1 MVDKVTAANKK
12 IAKKASKDT
21 AKRLAMARK
30 MAQGPAGAAI
40 LDIPTFAKGLTPS
53 MLFDLAKD
61 KGVIT
66 KEQQADFTRRVG
78 KDRTALAEFN
88 EIVSKSDQPRLRYV
102 GQSPEQI
109 EMMRAKGLWP
119 QTAANKAERVNII
132 KQSKKFLDEA
142 ASMDAPR
149 ETKIQTFLQS
159 MKTAFGE
166 FADSPIVRQIANKG
180 LMILKFLPQSKF
192 LDALEFIPQDILERG
207 LMDREPEM
215 VAKGGIM
222 NINEVTRPINY
233 G

>member
-1 MVDKVTAANKK
+1 MVDKVTQANKK
-12 IAKKASKDT
+12 IAKAASKV
-21 AKRLAMARK
+21 AK
-30 MAQGPAGAAI
+30 GPAGAAI

-53 MLFDLAKD
+53 MLIDLAKD

-66 KEQQADFTRRVG
+66 KAQQADFTSRIG

-88 EIVSKSDQPRLRYV
+88 EIVSKSKHPRLRWV
-102 GQSPEQI
+102 GQSPEQVA
-109 EMMRAKGLWP
+109 MMRAKGLWP

-132 KQSKKFLDEA
+132 KKSKKFLDEA

>member
-12 IAKKASKDT
+12 IAKAASK
-21 AKRLAMARK
+21 MAT
-30 MAQGPAGAAI
+30 GPAGASI
-40 LDIPTFAKGLTPS
+40 LDIPTFAKGMTPQ

-102 GQSPEQI
+102 GQSPEQVA
-109 EMMRAKGLWP
+109 MMRAKGLWP

-192 LDALEFIPQDILERG
+192 LDALEFIPQDIFEKG

-215 VAKGGIM
+215 VAKGGM
-222 NINEVTRPINY
+222 MDINEITRPISHV
-233 G
+233 

>member
-1 MVDKVTAANKK
+1 MVDKVTQANKK
-12 IAKKASKDT
+12 IAKAASKV
-21 AKRLAMARK
+21 AK
-30 MAQGPAGAAI
+30 GPAGAAI
-40 LDIPTFAKGLTPS
+40 LDIPTFAKGLTPQ

-109 EMMRAKGLWP
+109 EMMRAKKLWP
-119 QTAANKAERVNII
+119 QTSGNKPQRVDLI
-132 KQSKKFLDEA
+132 KKSKQFLDEA
-142 ASMDAPR
+142 ASMDASR
-149 ETKIQTFLQS
+149 ETKIQTFLKS

-166 FADSPIVRQIANKG
+166 FADTPIVRKIANKA
-180 LMILKFLPQSKF
+180 LMILKVIPTGP
-192 LDALEFIPQDILERG
+192 LDALDFIPLDIFEKD
-207 LMDREPEM
+207 LMNPEPEM

-222 NINEVTRPINY
+222 NINEITRPVNHV
-233 G
+233 

>member
-12 IAKKASKDT
+12 IAKAASRA
-21 AKRLAMARK
+21 AKVAK
-30 MAQGPAGAAI
+30 GPAGASI

-88 EIVSKSDQPRLRYV
+88 EIVSKSDQPRLRWV
-102 GQSPEQI
+102 GQSPEQV
-109 EMMRAKGLWP
+109 EMMRTKKLWP
-119 QTAANKAERVNII
+119 QTSANKPQRVDLI
-132 KQSKKFLDEA
+132 KKSKQFLDEA
-142 ASMDAPR
+142 ASMDASR
-149 ETKIQTFLQS
+149 ETKIQTFLKS

-166 FADSPIVRQIANKG
+166 FADTPIVRKIANKA
-180 LMILKFLPQSKF
+180 LMILKVIPTGP
-192 LDALEFIPQDILERG
+192 LDALDFIPLDIFEKD
-207 LMDREPEM
+207 LMNPEPEM

-222 NINEVTRPINY
+222 NINEITRPISY
-233 G
+233 V

>member
-1 MVDKVTAANKK
+1 MVDKVTQANKK
-12 IAKKASKDT
+12 IAKVASKDT

-102 GQSPEQI
+102 GQSPEQVA
-109 EMMRAKGLWP
+109 MMRAKGLWP

>member
-1 MVDKVTAANKK
+1 MVDKVSAANKK

-88 EIVSKSDQPRLRYV
+88 EIVSKSDQPRLRWV

-132 KQSKKFLDEA
+132 KKSKKFLDEA

-192 LDALEFIPQDILERG
+192 LDALEFIPQDIFEKG
-207 LMDREPEM
+207 LMDLEPEM
-215 VAKGGIM
+215 VAKGGMM
-222 NINEVTRPINY
+222 NINEITRPINY

>member
-1 MVDKVTAANKK
+1 MVDKVTQANKK
-12 IAKKASKDT
+12 IAKVASKDT
-21 AKRLAMARK
+21 AKRLATARK

-88 EIVSKSDQPRLRYV
+88 EIVSKSDQPRLRWV

>member
-102 GQSPEQI
+102 GQSPEQVA
-109 EMMRAKGLWP
+109 MMRAKGLWP

-132 KQSKKFLDEA
+132 KKSKKFLDEA

>member
-12 IAKKASKDT
+12 IAKAASKV
-21 AKRLAMARK
+21 AR
-30 MAQGPAGAAI
+30 GPAGAGI
-40 LDIPTFAKGLTPS
+40 LDIPTFAKGMTPQ

-88 EIVSKSDQPRLRYV
+88 EIVSKSDNPRLRYV

-109 EMMRAKGLWP
+109 EMMRAKKLWP
-119 QTAANKAERVNII
+119 QTSANKPQRVDLI
-132 KQSKKFLDEA
+132 KKSKQFLDEA

-149 ETKIQTFLQS
+149 ETKIKTFLQS

-166 FADSPIVRQIANKG
+166 FADSPIVKKIAGKA
-180 LMILKFLPQSKF
+180 LMILKVIPTGP
-192 LDALEFIPQDILERG
+192 LDALDFIPQDIFEMD
-207 LMDREPEM
+207 LMNPEPEM

-222 NINEVTRPINY
+222 NINEITRPISY
-233 G
+233 V

>member
-1 MVDKVTAANKK
+1 MVDKITKAA
-12 IAKKASKDT
+12 A
-21 AKRLAMARK
+21 
-30 MAQGPAGAAI
+30 GPAGVSI
-40 LDIPTFAKGLTPS
+40 LDIPTFAKGMTPQ

-61 KGVIT
+61 KGIIT

-88 EIVSKSDQPRLRYV
+88 EIVSKADEPRLRYV

-109 EMMRAKGLWP
+109 AMIRAKGLYP
-119 QTAANKAERVNII
+119 QTSLNKTQRVNLL

-149 ETKIQTFLQS
+149 ETKVKTFLQS

-166 FADSPIVRQIANKG
+166 LADTPIVKKIANKA
-180 LMILKFLPQSKF
+180 LMILKFIQSGP
-192 LDALEFIPQDILERG
+192 LDSLEFITQDIFEQDFLS
-207 LMDREPEM
+207 MDQEPEL

-222 NINEVTRPINY
+222 DINEITKPLGV
-233 G
+233 

>member
-1 MVDKVTAANKK
+1 MSVDKVTQANKR
-12 IAKKASKDT
+12 IAKAASK
-21 AKRLAMARK
+21 AVV
-30 MAQGPAGAAI
+30 GPAGASI
-40 LDIPTFAKGLTPS
+40 LDIPTFAKGMTPQ

-88 EIVSKSDQPRLRYV
+88 EIVSKADQPRLRYV

-109 EMMRAKGLWP
+109 ELIRAKGLYP
-119 QTAANKAERVNII
+119 QTSFNKTQRVNLL
-132 KQSKKFLDEA
+132 KQSKQFLDEA
-142 ASMDAPR
+142 ASMDAPK

-166 FADSPIVRQIANKG
+166 LADTPIVKKIANKA
-180 LMILKFLPQSKF
+180 LMILKFIPSGP
-192 LDALEFIPQDILERG
+192 LDALEFIPQDIFEQDFLN
-207 LMDREPEM
+207 MDQEPEF

-222 NINEVTRPINY
+222 DINEITKPLGV
-233 G
+233 

>member
-1 MVDKVTAANKK
+1 MVDKVTQANKK
-12 IAKKASKDT
+12 IAKVASKDT
-21 AKRLAMARK
+21 AKRLATARK

-88 EIVSKSDQPRLRYV
+88 EIVSKSDQPRLRWV

-132 KQSKKFLDEA
+132 KKSKKFLDEA

>member
-1 MVDKVTAANKK
+1 MADKVTAANKK
-12 IAKKASKDT
+12 IAKAASKV
-21 AKRLAMARK
+21 AK
-30 MAQGPAGAAI
+30 GPAGASI
-40 LDIPTFAKGLTPS
+40 LDIPTFAKGMTPQ

-88 EIVSKSDQPRLRYV
+88 EIVSKSEHPRLRWV
-102 GQSPEQI
+102 GQSPEQVA
-109 EMMRAKGLWP
+109 MMRAKGLWP
-119 QTAANKAERVNII
+119 QTAGNKSQRVNII

-192 LDALEFIPQDILERG
+192 LDALEFIPQDIFEKG
-207 LMDREPEM
+207 LINPEQPKP

-222 NINEVTRPINY
+222 NINEITRPVNY
-233 G
+233 V

>member
-1 MVDKVTAANKK
+1 MVDKVTQANKK
-12 IAKKASKDT
+12 IAKVASKDT
-21 AKRLAMARK
+21 AKRLATARK

-88 EIVSKSDQPRLRYV
+88 EIVSKADEPRLRYV

-109 EMMRAKGLWP
+109 AMIRAKGLYP
-119 QTAANKAERVNII
+119 QTSLNKTQRVNLL

>member
-1 MVDKVTAANKK
+1 MADKVTAANKK
-12 IAKKASKDT
+12 IAKAA
-21 AKRLAMARK
+21 AKVAR
-30 MAQGPAGAAI
+30 GPAGAAI
-40 LDIPTFAKGLTPS
+40 LDIPTFAKGLTPQ

-102 GQSPEQI
+102 GQSPEQVA
-109 EMMRAKGLWP
+109 MMRAKGLWP
-119 QTAANKAERVNII
+119 QTAGNKTQRVDLI
-132 KQSKKFLDEA
+132 KKSKKFLDEA

-192 LDALEFIPQDILERG
+192 LDALEFIPQDIFEKG

-215 VAKGGIM
+215 VAKGGM
-222 NINEVTRPINY
+222 MDINEMTRPIRHV
-233 G
+233 

>member
-1 MVDKVTAANKK
+1 MVDKVTQANKK
-12 IAKKASKDT
+12 IAKAASKDT
-21 AKRLAMARK
+21 AKRLATARK

-61 KGVIT
+61 KGVISP
-66 KEQQADFTRRVG
+66 EQQADFTRRVG

-88 EIVSKSDQPRLRYV
+88 EIVSKSDQPRLRWV

-119 QTAANKAERVNII
+119 QPAANKAERVNII
-132 KQSKKFLDEA
+132 KKSKKFLDEA